1 VSAGAFFN
9 KRLGYDYVTVC
20 RGMST
25 GEPGLLNRSRIEHH
39 QLHHLSGIATFAG
52 GRNSDASL
60 GVRRNHASKVP
71 RQGLPQC
78 PPRIAWPN
86 LSLPLLAS
94 RLAGLG
100 PENRGHCH
108 SRLVPVAIG
117 FRASSY
123 ERGYCGRAHRGEK
136 SGLIHAAEYGDCF
149 WILQR
154 DLFRHEF
161 ADLR

>member
-9 KRLGYDYVTVC
+9 RRLGYDYVTVC
-20 RGMST
+20 QGMST

-52 GRNSDASL
+52 GL
-60 GVRRNHASKVP
+60 GAITRPKSP

-78 PPRIAWPN
+78 PPRIALPN
-86 LSLPLLAS
+86 LSLPLLAA
-94 RLAGLG
+94 RPAGLG

-108 SRLVPVAIG
+108 SQLVPVAIG
-117 FRASSY
+117 FRAIVLRTRILSACSS
-123 ERGYCGRAHRGEK
+123 RRKVWSRSRCRVWR
-136 SGLIHAAEYGDCF
+136 DCF